1 MRPQLQRVLN
11 QAKEE
16 HLNLENV
23 NFTLKISGRGRLSQE
38 IEQNK
43 GKKTNK
49 MSSRTCF
56 RSLND
61 ALFSVGF
68 FIEILV
74 DLGL

>member
-23 NFTLKISGRGRLSQE
+23 NFTLKISDRGRLSQE

-43 GKKTNK
+43 GKKN
-49 MSSRTCF
+49 
-56 RSLND
+56 
-61 ALFSVGF
+61 
-68 FIEILV
+68 
-74 DLGL
+74 

>member
-1 MRPQLQRVLN
+1 MQRVLN

-23 NFTLKISGRGRLSQE
+23 NFKLKISDRGRLSQE

-49 MSSRTCF
+49 LSSRTCF
-56 RSLND
+56 RSLKD
-61 ALFSVGF
+61 ALFSVEF

-74 DLGL
+74 DLGR